1 LLTKESLTKNTDME
15 ADKKPSLTLVGA
27 GPGDPELLT
36 IKAVKVIRS
45 ADVVL
50 YDALVSE
57 DILALIPAGI
67 PAWSVG
73 KRAGTH
79 SHLQEDIN
87 SIIVN
92 LAHKHGHVVRLKG
105 GDPFV
110 FGRGYEEILYAAQH
124 GLTVTVVPGI
134 SSALAVPASVN
145 VPLTARGISES
156 FFVTTGTTRSG
167 EISDDIFLAAQSTAT
182 VVILM
187 GLSHIGAI
195 MEQFSKAGKADV
207 PVTVIEN
214 GTLPSVRS
222 ATGTVS
228 TIEDLVAEKNI
239 SSPAVIVV
247 GRVVDCAAAITASPH
262 SAAGNE

>member
-1 LLTKESLTKNTDME
+1 M
-15 ADKKPSLTLVGA
+15 KPSLTLVGA

-36 IKAVKVIRS
+36 LKAIKAIRA

-50 YDALVSE
+50 YDALVSDE
-57 DILALIPAGI
+57 ILALIPQGI

-73 KRAGTH
+73 KRAGVH

-87 SIIVN
+87 SIIVK

-110 FGRGYEEILYAAQH
+110 FGRGYEEMHYAAQH
-124 GLTVTVVPGI
+124 GLSVAVVPGI

-156 FFVTTGTTRSG
+156 FFVITGTTKTGDMSN
-167 EISDDIFLAAQSTAT
+167 DIRLAAQSTAT

-187 GLSHIGAI
+187 GLTHIGVI
-195 MEQFSKAGKADV
+195 MDEFKSAGKADV
-207 PVTVIEN
+207 AVTVIEN
-214 GTLPSVRS
+214 GTLPQSRSV
-222 ATGTVS
+222 TGTVS
-228 TIEDLVAEKNI
+228 NIEDLVATNNI
-239 SSPAVIVV
+239 AAPAVIVV
-247 GRVVDCAAAITASPH
+247 GRVVECAAEIASLTSESSLPDI
-262 SAAGNE
+262 SKG

>member
-1 LLTKESLTKNTDME
+1 MPERR
-15 ADKKPSLTLVGA
+15 PSLTLVGA

-36 IKAVKVIRS
+36 IKAIKAIRS

-50 YDALVSE
+50 YDALVSD

-73 KRAGTH
+73 KRAGAH

-110 FGRGYEEILYAAQH
+110 FGRGYEEMHFAAQH
-124 GLTVTVVPGI
+124 GLAVAVVPGI
-134 SSALAVPASVN
+134 SSALAVPAGMN
-145 VPLTARGISES
+145 IPLTARGISES
-156 FFVTTGTTRSG
+156 FYVITGTTKSG
-167 EISDDIFLAAQSTAT
+167 EISKDIALAAQSTAT

-187 GLSHIGAI
+187 GLSHIDPI
-195 MEQFSKAGKADV
+195 MEEFAKAGKSNI

-214 GTLPSVRS
+214 GTLPTQRSV
-222 ATGTVS
+222 TGTVS
-228 TIEDLVAEKNI
+228 TIGKLVVGQSIEA
-239 SSPAVIVV
+239 PAIIVV
-247 GRVVDCAAAITASPH
+247 GSVVDCAAEIASLSREQSISHLP
-262 SAAGNE
+262 

>member
-1 LLTKESLTKNTDME
+1 M
-15 ADKKPSLTLVGA
+15 KPSLTLVGA

-57 DILALIPAGI
+57 EILALIPAGV

-73 KRAGTH
+73 KRAGAH
-79 SHLQEDIN
+79 SHLQDDIN

-92 LAHKHGHVVRLKG
+92 LAHRHGHVVRLKG

-124 GLTVTVVPGI
+124 GLAVSVVPGI

-156 FFVTTGTTRSG
+156 FFVVTGTTKAG
-167 EISDDIFLAAQSTAT
+167 TISEDIFLAAQSTAT

-187 GLSHIGAI
+187 GLSQIGEI
-195 MEQFSKAGKADV
+195 MDIFKKAGRAAT

-214 GTLPSVRS
+214 GTLPTARSV
-222 ATGTVS
+222 TGTVS
-228 TIEDLVAEKNI
+228 SIEDLVASNRI
-239 SSPAVIVV
+239 ASPSVIVV
-247 GRVVDCAAAITASPH
+247 GRVVDCAALIATSPQ

>member
-1 LLTKESLTKNTDME
+1 MSSI
-15 ADKKPSLTLVGA
+15 KPSLTLVGA

-36 IKAVKVIRS
+36 IKAIKAIRS
-45 ADVVL
+45 ANVVL
-50 YDALVSE
+50 YDALVSD
-57 DILALIPAGI
+57 DILALIPQGI

-73 KRAGTH
+73 KRAGVH

-110 FGRGYEEILYAAQH
+110 FGRGYEEMHYAAQH
-124 GLTVTVVPGI
+124 GLSVAVVPGI
-134 SSALAVPASVN
+134 SSALAVPASAN

-156 FFVTTGTTRSG
+156 FYVITGTTRSG
-167 EISDDIFLAAQSTAT
+167 EISKDIGLAAQSTAT

-187 GLSHIGAI
+187 GLSHIDLI
-195 MEQFSKAGKADV
+195 MEQFAKHGKSNI

-214 GTLPSVRS
+214 GTLPSMRS
-222 ATGTVS
+222 VTGTVS
-228 TIEDLVAEKNI
+228 NIGKLIIEKAI
-239 SSPAVIVV
+239 AAPAVIVV
-247 GRVVDCAAAITASPH
+247 GSVVDCAAEIASLTNREQSISNIP
-262 SAAGNE
+262 

>member
-1 LLTKESLTKNTDME
+1 M
-15 ADKKPSLTLVGA
+15 GA

-36 IKAVKVIRS
+36 IKALKAIRS

-50 YDALVSE
+50 YDALISE
-57 DILALIPAGI
+57 DVLALIPAGI

-73 KRAGTH
+73 KRAGSH

-110 FGRGYEEILYAAQH
+110 FGRGYEEMLYAAQH
-124 GLTVTVVPGI
+124 GLTVAVVPGI
-134 SSALAVPASVN
+134 SSALAVPASMN
-145 VPLTARGISES
+145 IPLTARGISES
-156 FFVTTGTTRSG
+156 FFVITGTTKSG
-167 EISDDIFLAAQSTAT
+167 DISDDVYLAAQSTAT

-187 GLSHIGAI
+187 GLSKLGAI
-195 MEQFSKAGKADV
+195 VEQFKRAGKPDV
-207 PVTVIEN
+207 AVTVIEN

-228 TIEDLVAEKNI
+228 TIEDIVAGNGI

-247 GRVVDCAAAITASPH
+247 GRVVDCAAAIQVSPH

>member
-1 LLTKESLTKNTDME
+1 M
-15 ADKKPSLTLVGA
+15 VGA

-36 IKAVKVIRS
+36 IKAIKAIRA

-50 YDALVSE
+50 YDALVSD
-57 DILALIPAGI
+57 DILALIPQGI

-73 KRAGTH
+73 KRAGVH

-110 FGRGYEEILYAAQH
+110 FGRGYEEMHYAAQH
-124 GLTVTVVPGI
+124 GLNVAVVPGI

-145 VPLTARGISES
+145 IPLTARGISES
-156 FFVTTGTTRSG
+156 FYVITGTTRTG
-167 EISDDIFLAAQSTAT
+167 EISKDIELAAQSTAT

-187 GLSHIGAI
+187 GLSHIGPI
-195 MEQFSKAGKADV
+195 MELFAKAGKSSTS
-207 PVTVIEN
+207 VTVIEN
-214 GTLPSVRS
+214 GTLPNMRSV
-222 ATGTVS
+222 TGTVS
-228 TIEDLVAEKNI
+228 TIEKLIAEKAI
-239 SSPAVIVV
+239 AAPAVIVV
-247 GRVVDCAAAITASPH
+247 GLVVDCAAEISSLNSEQSISHIP
-262 SAAGNE
+262 

>member
-1 LLTKESLTKNTDME
+1 M
-15 ADKKPSLTLVGA
+15 VGA

-36 IKAVKVIRS
+36 IKAIKTIRS

-50 YDALVSE
+50 YDALVSD
-57 DILALIPAGI
+57 DILALIPQGI

-73 KRAGTH
+73 KRAGVH

-110 FGRGYEEILYAAQH
+110 FGRGYEEMHYAVQH
-124 GLTVTVVPGI
+124 GLAVAVVPGI
-134 SSALAVPASVN
+134 SSALAVPSSMN
-145 VPLTARGISES
+145 IPLTARGISES
-156 FFVTTGTTRSG
+156 FYVITGTTKSG
-167 EISDDIFLAAQSTAT
+167 EISDDIALAAQSTAT

-187 GLSHIGAI
+187 GLANIAAI
-195 MEQFSKAGKADV
+195 MEQFAKAGKSDV

-214 GTLPSVRS
+214 GTLPAMRSV
-222 ATGTVS
+222 TGTVS
-228 TIEDLVAEKNI
+228 TIEALIKEKAI
-239 SSPAVIVV
+239 AAPAVIVV
-247 GRVVDCAAAITASPH
+247 GSVVDCAAEIASFNREQSISNIP
-262 SAAGNE
+262 

>member
-1 LLTKESLTKNTDME
+1 V
-15 ADKKPSLTLVGA
+15 KPSLTLVGA

-36 IKAVKVIRS
+36 IKAIKAIRS

-50 YDALVSE
+50 YDALVSDE
-57 DILALIPAGI
+57 ILALIPPGI

-73 KRAGTH
+73 KRAGVH

-110 FGRGYEEILYAAQH
+110 FGRGYEEMHYAVQH
-124 GLTVTVVPGI
+124 GLTVAVVPGI
-134 SSALAVPASVN
+134 SSALAVPASMN

-156 FFVTTGTTRSG
+156 FFVITGTTRAG
-167 EISDDIFLAAQSTAT
+167 EMSNDISLAAQSTAT

-187 GLSHIGAI
+187 GLSQIHSI
-195 MEQFSKAGKADV
+195 MDEFRKAGKSSV
-207 PVTVIEN
+207 GVTVIEN
-214 GTLPSVRS
+214 GTLPNSRSV
-222 ATGTVS
+222 TGTVS
-228 TIEDLVAEKNI
+228 TIEDLVAENNI
-239 SSPAVIVV
+239 SAPAVIVV
-247 GRVVDCAAAITASPH
+247 GKVVDCAAEIASLLNRESTLPDI
-262 SAAGNE
+262 SKA

>member
-1 LLTKESLTKNTDME
+1 MPERR
-15 ADKKPSLTLVGA
+15 PSLTLVGA

-36 IKAVKVIRS
+36 IKAIKAIRS

-50 YDALVSE
+50 YDALVSG

-73 KRAGTH
+73 KRAGAH

-110 FGRGYEEILYAAQH
+110 FGRGYEEMHFAAQH
-124 GLTVTVVPGI
+124 GLAVAVVPGI
-134 SSALAVPASVN
+134 SSALAVPAGMN
-145 VPLTARGISES
+145 IPLTARGISES
-156 FFVTTGTTRSG
+156 FYVITGTTKSG
-167 EISDDIFLAAQSTAT
+167 EISKDIALAAQSTAT

-187 GLSHIGAI
+187 GLSHIDPI
-195 MEQFSKAGKADV
+195 MEEFAKAGKSNI

-214 GTLPSVRS
+214 GTLPTQRSV
-222 ATGTVS
+222 TGTVS
-228 TIEDLVAEKNI
+228 TIGKLVVGQSIEA
-239 SSPAVIVV
+239 PAIIVV
-247 GRVVDCAAAITASPH
+247 GSVVDCAAEIASLSREQSISHLP
-262 SAAGNE
+262 

>member
-1 LLTKESLTKNTDME
+1 MSFR
-15 ADKKPSLTLVGA
+15 KPSLTLVGA

-36 IKAVKVIRS
+36 VKAIKTIRT

-50 YDALVSE
+50 YDALVSD

-73 KRAGTH
+73 KRAGVH
-79 SHLQEDIN
+79 SHLQGDIN

-92 LAHKHGHVVRLKG
+92 LANKHGHVVRLKG

-110 FGRGYEEILYAAQH
+110 FGRGYEEMHYAAQH
-124 GLTVTVVPGI
+124 GLTVAVVPGI

-156 FFVTTGTTRSG
+156 FFVITGTTRNG
-167 EISDDIFLAAQSTAT
+167 DISKDIRLAAQSTAT

-187 GLSHIGAI
+187 GLTHLGNI
-195 MEQFSKAGKADV
+195 MSEFKKAGKENTA
-207 PVTVIEN
+207 VTVIEN
-214 GTLPSVRS
+214 GTLPTSRSV
-222 ATGTVS
+222 TGTVS
-228 TIEDLVAEKNI
+228 TIEDLVAEGNI
-239 SSPAVIVV
+239 AAPAVIVV
-247 GRVVDCAAAITASPH
+247 GSVVECAAEIASLTSEQPLPDI
-262 SAAGNE
+262 SKA

>member
-1 LLTKESLTKNTDME
+1 V
-15 ADKKPSLTLVGA
+15 KPSLTLVGA

-36 IKAVKVIRS
+36 IKAVKIIRS

-57 DILALIPAGI
+57 EILALIPAGI

-73 KRAGTH
+73 KRAGSH

-110 FGRGYEEILYAAQH
+110 FGRGYEEMLYAAKH
-124 GLTVTVVPGI
+124 GLSVSVVPGI

-145 VPLTARGISES
+145 IPLTTRGFSES
-156 FFVTTGTTRSG
+156 FFVITGTTRSG
-167 EISDDIFLAAQSTAT
+167 EISDDIYLAAQSTAT

-187 GLSHIGAI
+187 GLSQIGAI
-195 MEQFSKAGKADV
+195 MEQFRKAGKPDLAV
-207 PVTVIEN
+207 MVIEN

-228 TIEDLVAEKNI
+228 TIEDAVAEMNI

-247 GRVVDCAAAITASPH
+247 GRVVECAAQIQLSPH

>member
-1 LLTKESLTKNTDME
+1 VR
-15 ADKKPSLTLVGA
+15 PSLTLVGA

-36 IKAVKVIRS
+36 IKAIKTIRS

-50 YDALVSE
+50 YDALVSD

-73 KRAGTH
+73 KRAGVH

-87 SIIVN
+87 SIIVT

-110 FGRGYEEILYAAQH
+110 FGRGYEEMHYAAQH
-124 GLTVTVVPGI
+124 GLAVAVVPGI
-134 SSALAVPASVN
+134 SSALAVPASAN

-156 FFVTTGTTRSG
+156 FFVITGTTRTG
-167 EISDDIFLAAQSTAT
+167 DISNDIALAAQSTAT

-187 GLSHIGAI
+187 GLSHIGEI
-195 MEQFSKAGKADV
+195 MEEFTKAGKQDTS
-207 PVTVIEN
+207 VTVIEN
-214 GTLPSVRS
+214 GTLPTSRSV
-222 ATGTVS
+222 TGKVS
-228 TIEDLVAEKNI
+228 NIENLVAENNI
-239 SSPAVIVV
+239 SSPAIIVV
-247 GRVVDCAAAITASPH
+247 GAVVDCAAEIASLTRRTSSTGEQSLPNI
-262 SAAGNE
+262 SKA

>member
-1 LLTKESLTKNTDME
+1 MSV
-15 ADKKPSLTLVGA
+15 KPSLTLVGA

-36 IKAVKVIRS
+36 IKAIKAIRS
-45 ADVVL
+45 ANVVL
-50 YDALVSE
+50 YDALVSD

-73 KRAGTH
+73 KRAGVH

-110 FGRGYEEILYAAQH
+110 FGRGYEEMHYAAQH
-124 GLTVTVVPGI
+124 GLAVAVVPGI
-134 SSALAVPASVN
+134 SSALAAPASVN

-156 FFVTTGTTRSG
+156 FYVITGTTREG
-167 EISDDIFLAAQSTAT
+167 DISKDIALAAQSTAT

-187 GLSHIGAI
+187 GLSHIASI
-195 MEQFSKAGKADV
+195 MEQFVKAGKSNI

-214 GTLPSVRS
+214 GTLPSMRS
-222 ATGTVS
+222 VTGTVAS
-228 TIEDLVAEKNI
+228 IEKLVNEKAI
-239 SSPAVIVV
+239 AAPAVIVV
-247 GRVVDCAAAITASPH
+247 GSVVDCAAEIASLNSEQSISHIP
-262 SAAGNE
+262 

>member
-1 LLTKESLTKNTDME
+1 M
-15 ADKKPSLTLVGA
+15 KPSLTLVGA

-36 IKAVKVIRS
+36 IKAIKTIRS

-50 YDALVSE
+50 YDALVSDE
-57 DILALIPAGI
+57 ILALIPAGI

-73 KRAGTH
+73 KRAGVH

-110 FGRGYEEILYAAQH
+110 FGRGYEEMHYAAQH
-124 GLTVTVVPGI
+124 GLAVAVVPGI
-134 SSALAVPASVN
+134 SSALAVPASAN

-156 FFVTTGTTRSG
+156 FFVITGTTRSG
-167 EISDDIFLAAQSTAT
+167 DISNDIALAAQSTAT

-187 GLSHIGAI
+187 GLSQIGAI
-195 MEQFSKAGKADV
+195 MEQFIKAGKQDT

-214 GTLPSVRS
+214 GTLPSSRS
-222 ATGTVS
+222 VTGVVS
-228 TIEDLVAEKNI
+228 NIESLVAEKNV

-247 GRVVDCAAAITASPH
+247 GGVVACAAEIASLN
-262 SAAGNE
+262 NERPLSDISKA